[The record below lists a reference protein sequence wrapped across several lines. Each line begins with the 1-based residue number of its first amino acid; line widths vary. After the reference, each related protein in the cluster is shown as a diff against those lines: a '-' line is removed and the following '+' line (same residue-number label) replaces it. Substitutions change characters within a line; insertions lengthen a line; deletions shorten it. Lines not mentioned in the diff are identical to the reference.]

1 MMNNILELN
10 KESRLDSI
18 QTSFFDNKRLKEEL
32 YDLEKDPYE
41 LNNIV
46 NDKSYSSVLER
57 LRKDYDNWIKTY
69 VPDWFITEKD
79 NIKRILPDGK
89 QPVAAIPEFS
99 MKDGLVTIC
108 SKTEGASIN
117 YRIVEENGNKG
128 RWKIYSSPVQL
139 KNNENIEAVSAR
151 IGYKN
156 SKVVA
161 FQ

>member
-1 MMNNILELN
+1 M
-10 KESRLDSI
+10 
-18 QTSFFDNKRLKEEL
+18 

-57 LRKDYDNWIKTY
+57 LRKDYDSWIETY
-69 VPDWFITEKD
+69 VPDWFIPEKD

-89 QPVAAIPEFS
+89 QPFAAAPEFS

-108 SKTEGASIN
+108 SQTEGASIN

-128 RWKIYSSPVQL
+128 RWMIYSSPVQL

-156 SKVVA
+156 SKIVA
-161 FQ
+161 FK